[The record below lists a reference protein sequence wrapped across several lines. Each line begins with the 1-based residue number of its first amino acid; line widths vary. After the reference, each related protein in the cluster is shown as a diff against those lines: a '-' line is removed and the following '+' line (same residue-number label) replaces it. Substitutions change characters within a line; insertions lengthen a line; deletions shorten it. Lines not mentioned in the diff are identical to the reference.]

1 MSYAM
6 THLLV
11 ADRFLKTHPADN
23 NELFMLGSIAP
34 DAVHSRPDFTK
45 RIKAD
50 SHCLPEEENWGEI
63 CKEAPLIKWYGRL
76 RDFWREKSV
85 LASDADTRSFLK
97 GYTLH
102 ALTDIYNNAKF
113 YAPCWMKF
121 GLEDVDGF
129 RKAYRNECIIQ
140 DNWIM
145 HSDPEIS
152 KTAQTLLIT
161 TDKYDLKEIISRLG
175 LDKFFTAD
183 DLRLSVEYL
192 LKEHENDVQ
201 VSLEGLSMVSQKST
215 EKFIS
220 EAENECEQI
229 LFDFPDAGRRF
240 CIPETKDHY
249 TGE

>member
-85 LASDADTRSFLK
+85 A
-97 GYTLH
+97 
-102 ALTDIYNNAKF
+102 
-113 YAPCWMKF
+113 
-121 GLEDVDGF
+121 
-129 RKAYRNECIIQ
+129 
-140 DNWIM
+140 
-145 HSDPEIS
+145 
-152 KTAQTLLIT
+152 TAQ
-161 TDKYDLKEIISRLG
+161 RQ
-175 LDKFFTAD
+175 
-183 DLRLSVEYL
+183 SVALPYL
-192 LKEHENDVQ
+192 YRERH
-201 VSLEGLSMVSQKST
+201 S
-215 EKFIS
+215 
-220 EAENECEQI
+220 
-229 LFDFPDAGRRF
+229 PGRR
-240 CIPETKDHY
+240 ILMHA
-249 TGE
+249 G